1 MSNLQIT
8 IRNQGRIT
16 KAFKDAPRELAKVI
30 QKALEQTG
38 GETVGKVK
46 QVIASGTGM
55 YKAPVDTGT
64 MMRNIS
70 IIEKT
75 PIKIVIS
82 PNMSVTPYA
91 KYIHEGTQNMQGR
104 PFLEITKDL
113 EGKNI
118 QSFFQRTLTNFVND
132 LARKIG

>member
-1 MSNLQIT
+1 MSNISISLKHEK
-8 IRNQGRIT
+8 RILG
-16 KAFKDAPRELAKVI
+16 AFRASPGDLAKAI

-55 YKAPVDTGT
+55 WKAPVDTGT

-70 IIEKT
+70 IVEKT
-75 PIKIVIS
+75 PVKVVIS
-82 PNMSVTPYA
+82 PNMTITPYA
-91 KYIHEGTQNMQGR
+91 YHVHESGKRPR
-104 PFLEITKDL
+104 PFLDITAKT
-113 EGKNI
+113 EAKNI
-118 QSFFQRTLTNFVND
+118 QSFFQRTLERFASD